1 MKADNAS
8 LMLRA
13 CALAACSVLVLA
25 LGGCAAGMMENV
37 RVNLHPYQPEGA
49 ARAGSVASR
58 AAVAIEPVKDA
69 RREAVGSMIGE
80 RTTIGAVSMGSIE
93 MEPVPTAVMAQVLK
107 AELKGMGFTIVDSGG
122 ELTIAA
128 QLTKFQVTTPATPI
142 YWDMNGVVELDVTA
156 TGRGGR
162 KHVAQYAAKCTDRTY
177 VFPSQELITNV
188 VSACV
193 REIGAKVRGDAAL
206 AGFLGAG

>member
-1 MKADNAS
+1 MKIGNAS
-8 LMLRA
+8 LALRVRT
-13 CALAACSVLVLA
+13 LAACSVLVLA
-25 LGGCAAGMMENV
+25 LGGCAVEMMENV
-37 RVNLHPYQPEGA
+37 RVSLQPYQPEGA
-49 ARAGSVASR
+49 AGAGAAASR
-58 AAVAIEPVKDA
+58 AAVVIEPVRDA
-69 RREAVGSMIGE
+69 RREAVGSTIGE

-107 AELKGMGFTIVDSGG
+107 AELKGMGFTIVDSG
-122 ELTIAA
+122 A
-128 QLTKFQVTTPATPI
+128 QLRVGAQLAKFQVTTPATPI

-156 TGRGGR
+156 TGPGGR

-193 REIGAKVRGDAAL
+193 REIGAKIRGDAAL
-206 AGFLGAG
+206 VRFLSSG

>member
-1 MKADNAS
+1 MKMGNAF
-8 LMLRA
+8 LALRA
-13 CALAACSVLVLA
+13 RTLAACGVLVLA
-25 LGGCAAGMMENV
+25 LGGCAVEMMENV
-37 RVNLHPYQPEGA
+37 HVSLHPYQPEGA
-49 ARAGSVASR
+49 ARAGAAASR
-58 AAVAIEPVKDA
+58 AAVAIEPVRDA
-69 RREAVGSMIGE
+69 RRETVGSMIGE

-107 AELKGMGFTIVDSGG
+107 AELKGMGFTIVDSG
-122 ELTIAA
+122 ELRVGA

-156 TGRGGR
+156 TGPGGR

-193 REIGAKVRGDAAL
+193 REIGAKIRGDAAL
-206 AGFLGAG
+206 VRFLASG